1 MRKTEHCCRTAHHVT
16 SQWIFPIA
24 VRSIDCW
31 KSIWLW
37 SKSVCRPICR
47 RILFRI
53 WKSKNDTVVHPPL
66 ATYALLRRSIRTEHW
81 KTHQC
86 VSESHHHHNGWHAAT
101 TFAASSYGYIFAFRM
116 NYAWDSQWCPH
127 LMRHCWWD
135 FYYDSCVF
143 VFSWMHRS
151 HSAWRMGRFCT
162 FYYFSAYVWTWRRV
176 LNATHTQLQCIS
188 LRRRMCR
195 RLIMYVVTEFN
206 IYFRLMNDVRR
217 MDRWTLALSLAD
229 CILHISIWN
238 RRQINTHAYY
248 NSINSISWL
257 SCRSSFHIECDFCD
271 YYYHYVLFMC
281 CRAVK

>member
-37 SKSVCRPICR
+37 SKSVCRLICR

-143 VFSWMHRS
+143 VFSSMHPS

-176 LNATHTQLQCIS
+176 LNATHTAPMHFTSASDVSPINYVCGHRIQYLFSVNERRASDGQMDTRS
-188 LRRRMCR
+188 LAR
-195 RLIMYVVTEFN
+195 RLHFTYIHLKSSTN
-206 IYFRLMNDVRR
+206 KHAR
-217 MDRWTLALSLAD
+217 
-229 CILHISIWN
+229 IL
-238 RRQINTHAYY
+238 
-248 NSINSISWL
+248 
-257 SCRSSFHIECDFCD
+257 
-271 YYYHYVLFMC
+271 
-281 CRAVK
+281 